1 MQCDA
6 VLFLGIVLSAL
17 MLPPLWMLISGIKHK
32 GRIRMMVGG
41 ACFVVVFAFGVFLVD
56 SFCPRHERIL
66 DHGTT
71 PDGREY
77 ALIQLN
83 NGEPYNLELF
93 VRNGKGDWVFN
104 YVDHEIWPIRSGA
117 YVGFS
122 DDAARVFCGNKLF
135 KTVEIYP
142 KSYEGSAGS
151 YPLPAELSVEALF
164 RRLQG
169 KTLPHDCSA
178 GGLRPA
184 AASERSR

>member
-17 MLPPLWMLISGIKHK
+17 MLLPLWMLISGIKHK

-56 SFCPRHERIL
+56 SFCSRHERIL

-77 ALIQLN
+77 VLIQLN
-83 NGEPYNLELF
+83 DGEPYNLKLF
-93 VRNGKGDWVFN
+93 VRNGKGDWMFN

-117 YVGFS
+117 HVGFS
-122 DDAARVFCGNKLF
+122 DGAASVFCGNKLF

-142 KSYEGSAGS
+142 ESYEGSTGNH
-151 YPLPAELSVEALF
+151 PLPAELSVEALF
-164 RRLQG
+164 RRLQA
-169 KTLPHDCSA
+169 KAL
-178 GGLRPA
+178 
-184 AASERSR
+184 

>member
-1 MQCDA
+1 MQWE
-6 VLFLGIVLSAL
+6 VPFLGIVLSTL
-17 MLPPLWMLISGIKHK
+17 TLLPLWMLISGIKHK

-41 ACFVVVFAFGVFLVD
+41 ACFAVAFAFGVFLVD
-56 SFCPRHERIL
+56 SFCSRHERIL

-83 NGEPYNLELF
+83 NGEPYDLKLF
-93 VRNGKGDWVFN
+93 VRNWKGDWVFN
-104 YVDHEIWPIRSGA
+104 YVDHEIWPIRLGA
-117 YVGFS
+117 HVGFS
-122 DDAARVFCGNKLF
+122 DGEARVLCGNKLF

-151 YPLPAELSVEALF
+151 VPLPAELSAAALF

-169 KTLPHDCSA
+169 KTLQCDGD
-178 GGLRPA
+178 GGRNAPCGGKRK
-184 AASERSR
+184 E